1 MSATL
6 DKYYIILLYGFLL
19 CIKNINLESRPIEQ
33 INILQ
38 AHARVSRFWWLFK
51 GMEISGKNKSSFHL
65 AIFKN

>member
-1 MSATL
+1 MYKKTL
-6 DKYYIILLYGFLL
+6 
-19 CIKNINLESRPIEQ
+19 NLESRPIEQ